1 MKTNMFLI
9 VAGIEKLLFAVLT
22 FINSLAA
29 MNSQMHLEV
38 AIILIGLT
46 TQVTKERPFTYYN
59 TNITYNNYNI
69 NR

>member
-9 VAGIEKLLFAVLT
+9 VARIEKLLFAVLA
-22 FINSLAA
+22 FINSFAA

-46 TQVTKERPFTYYN
+46 TQVTKERPFT
-59 TNITYNNYNI
+59 
-69 NR
+69 